1 MGILKNNIENEIDNK
16 PIYIYSLENENSKIE
31 ITNFGGII
39 LSFITKDKDGKK
51 DDIVLGYDNFENYKI
66 TTTYFGAII
75 GRYANRIAKA
85 CIEVNGIKYDLAKND
100 GNNHLHGGIK
110 GFNRVVWDS
119 EILKDKDGEYL
130 KLSYLSK
137 DGEENYPGN
146 LEVVVE
152 YRLSNENELIIK
164 YFAKS
169 GKFNESLIF

>member
-1 MGILKNNIENEIDNK
+1 MGILKNNIEKEIDNK

-100 GNNHLHGGIK
+100 GNNHLKALIELYG
-110 GFNRVVWDS
+110 
-119 EILKDKDGEYL
+119 ILKY
-130 KLSYLSK
+130 
-137 DGEENYPGN
+137 
-146 LEVVVE
+146 
-152 YRLSNENELIIK
+152 
-164 YFAKS
+164 
-169 GKFNESLIF
+169 